1 MRSKGLRGRGREVGE
16 ENDANGN
23 KEERKVNSFYKK
35 LSYKKRIVAAAFIPF
50 IVLAVMI
57 FLLFSPSFQSFLN
70 SGIPLPEVTIEKVEF
85 RENPSQ
91 IIAFIRNTGP
101 AEITIAHADIND
113 RIHAAA
119 IEPSKTLAR
128 LSDAKIMIPFSWNAA
143 EPYEVGV
150 TTADGTRFSKTIEAA
165 APAPNPDSKQIALF
179 AIIGTYVGIIPVMI
193 GLLWYPFIRSMSKNK
208 YNFFLSLT
216 AGLLVF
222 LGIDAIIESNEI
234 AIENVSSVF
243 NGQMLI
249 VIVTSISF
257 IALLYTSE
265 KLTQKAIKK
274 SVSSSATKI
283 TTNYSSYS
291 DSIATNSPYTRSQQS
306 QEQQQL
312 QQQLLKPLA
321 ISLMIAIGIGLHNF
335 GEGLAI
341 GAAVLLG
348 EIALST
354 FLIIG
359 FTLHNTTE
367 GLAIVA
373 PIAKSKQLMLRRLVL
388 MGMIAGAPT
397 IAGAWIGGFLY
408 SPIATIIFLSI
419 GSGAIFQVVYSIG
432 SWMLRTI
439 EYNSD
444 DNDNKNKTIAS
455 MNKFTIAGF
464 VVGMVIMYVTS
475 LLV

>member
-1 MRSKGLRGRGREVGE
+1 MRSKGLRERV
-16 ENDANGN
+16 NDDS
-23 KEERKVNSFYKK
+23 KEQEVNSLYKEH
-35 LSYKKRIVAAAFIPF
+35 SHRKRIVAAAFIPF

-57 FLLFSPSFQSFLN
+57 FLLFSPTFQSFIN
-70 SGIPLPEVTIEKVEF
+70 SGIPLPDVAIEKIEF

-91 IIAFIRNTGP
+91 IVAFIRNVGP
-101 AEITIAHADIND
+101 TEITIAQADVND

-119 IEPSKTLAR
+119 IEPSKTLSR
-128 LSDAKIMIPFSWNAA
+128 LSDAKVIIPFFWNPA
-143 EPYEVGV
+143 EPYEVGI
-150 TTADGTRFSKTIEAA
+150 TTDDGTRFSKTIEAA
-165 APAPNPDSKQIALF
+165 ALAPNPDSGQIIFF
-179 AIIGTYVGIIPVMI
+179 AVIGIYVGIIPVMI
-193 GLLWYPFIRSMSKNK
+193 GLLWYPFIRSMSRNK

-222 LGIDAIIESNEI
+222 LGIDALIESNEL
-234 AIENVSSVF
+234 ATDNVSSIF
-243 NGQMLI
+243 SGQMLI
-249 VIVTSISF
+249 VIVTTISF
-257 IALLYTSE
+257 IGLLYASE
-265 KLTQKAIKK
+265 KLTQRAIKK
-274 SVSSSATKI
+274 SMSTAAVDPASTYIPYSNSTATTSSQTK
-283 TTNYSSYS
+283 
-291 DSIATNSPYTRSQQS
+291 SQVDQREM
-306 QEQQQL
+306 QEL
-312 QQQLLKPLA
+312 VRPLA

-373 PIAKSKQLMLRRLVL
+373 PLAKSRKLMLRRLVL

-419 GSGAIFQVVYSIG
+419 GAGAIFQVVYSIG
-432 SWMLRTI
+432 SWVLRPV
-439 EYNSD
+439 
-444 DNDNKNKTIAS
+444 DNTDKDKNKKIVKV
-455 MNKFTIAGF
+455 NLFTIAGF
-464 VVGMVIMYVTS
+464 AIGMVIMYVTG

>member
-1 MRSKGLRGRGREVGE
+1 MRSKGLGE
-16 ENDANGN
+16 RVNDDS
-23 KEERKVNSFYKK
+23 KEQEVNSLYKK
-35 LSYKKRIVAAAFIPF
+35 RSHRKRIVAAAFIPF

-57 FLLFSPSFQSFLN
+57 FLLFSPTFQSFIN
-70 SGIPLPEVTIEKVEF
+70 SGIPLPDVAIEKIEF

-91 IIAFIRNTGP
+91 IVAFIRNVGP
-101 AEITIAHADIND
+101 TEITIAQADVND

-119 IEPSKTLAR
+119 IEPSKTLSR
-128 LSDAKIMIPFSWNAA
+128 LSDAKVIIPFFWNPA
-143 EPYEVGV
+143 EPYEVGI
-150 TTADGTRFSKTIEAA
+150 TTDDGTRFSKTIEAA
-165 APAPNPDSKQIALF
+165 ALAPNPDSGQIIFF
-179 AIIGTYVGIIPVMI
+179 AVIGIYVGIIPVMI
-193 GLLWYPFIRSMSKNK
+193 GLLWYPFIRSMSRNK

-222 LGIDAIIESNEI
+222 LGIDALIESNEL
-234 AIENVSSVF
+234 ATDNVSSIF
-243 NGQMLI
+243 SGQMLI
-249 VIVTSISF
+249 VIVTTISF
-257 IALLYTSE
+257 IGLLYASE
-265 KLTQKAIKK
+265 KLTQRAIKK
-274 SVSSSATKI
+274 SMSTAAAETTSTYIPYSNSTATGSTQTK
-283 TTNYSSYS
+283 
-291 DSIATNSPYTRSQQS
+291 SQIDQRET
-306 QEQQQL
+306 QEL
-312 QQQLLKPLA
+312 VRPLA

-373 PIAKSKQLMLRRLVL
+373 PLAKSRKLMLRRLVL

-419 GSGAIFQVVYSIG
+419 GAGAIFQVVYSIG
-432 SWMLRTI
+432 SWVLRPVDNI
-439 EYNSD
+439 
-444 DNDNKNKTIAS
+444 DNDQNKKIVKVNL
-455 MNKFTIAGF
+455 FTIAGF
-464 VVGMVIMYVTS
+464 AIGMVIMYVTG